1 MTYDEYM
8 AMPDDGRLY
17 ELIEGELVDRPKV
30 TPAHQRVALNILV
43 ALQSAPGEAFIG
55 PLDIALSQDTVLDP
69 DGMLITPERASII
82 GPLNIQGAP
91 DIVIEVML
99 PETRERDE
107 GVKRRLYERY
117 GVNEYWLVDLES
129 KSVKIYRRGFE
140 IPMGETVT
148 SPLLPEFSLPIRE
161 VFAE

>member
-1 MTYDEYM
+1 
-8 AMPDDGRLY
+8 
-17 ELIEGELVDRPKV
+17 
-30 TPAHQRVALNILV
+30 
-43 ALQSAPGEAFIG
+43 
-55 PLDIALSQDTVLDP
+55 
-69 DGMLITPERASII
+69 MLITPERASII